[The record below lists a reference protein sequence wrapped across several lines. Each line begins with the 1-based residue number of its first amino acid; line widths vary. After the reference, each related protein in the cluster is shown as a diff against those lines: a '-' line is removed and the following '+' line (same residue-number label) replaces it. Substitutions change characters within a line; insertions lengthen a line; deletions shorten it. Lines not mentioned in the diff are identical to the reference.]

1 MTPAPVG
8 LRRRGIAG
16 VTSNKK
22 ADQEIVLPAGLLGFY
37 FGDELAAAV
46 AAKKQAKCEV
56 KHG

>member
-1 MTPAPVG
+1 MTNAPLS
-8 LRRRGIAG
+8 LRRRGITS

-22 ADQEIVLPAGLLGFY
+22 EDQEIVLPTGLLGFY

-46 AAKKQAKCEV
+46 AAKKQAKYEV